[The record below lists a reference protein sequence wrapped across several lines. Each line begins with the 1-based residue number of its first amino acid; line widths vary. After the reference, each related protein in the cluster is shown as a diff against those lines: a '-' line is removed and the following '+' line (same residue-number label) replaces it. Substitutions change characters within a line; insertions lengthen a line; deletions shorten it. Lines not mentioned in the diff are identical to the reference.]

1 MVILLACL
9 ISEKLTGKLKQF
21 NIEWPSLEDFNVG
34 TSTAT
39 ELLPAPKTSDNTT
52 QHQLTQ
58 TKNGDVSVKS
68 TTKNITLTPT
78 SQHSNQDTN
87 AESRSCI
94 NQTDQNGS
102 DRLRTP
108 NIQSHHV
115 TNSAGAPEDGA
126 PAASND
132 DNNDRIH
139 LVTGLL
145 FHACD
150 ATEFSLG
157 LSSQLRLPEL
167 NNIYDLI

>member
-39 ELLPAPKTSDNTT
+39 ELLPAPKTSDNTA

-78 SQHSNQDTN
+78 SQHSTQDTN

-108 NIQSHHV
+108 NIQSHHL

-132 DNNDRIH
+132 DNNDSDDSD
-139 LVTGLL
+139 VTRWSGGSDWLMDDSN
-145 FHACD
+145 FEEVD
-150 ATEFSLG
+150 IVYGSTY
-157 LSSQLRLPEL
+157 
-167 NNIYDLI
+167 I